1 MAIAQPSRRRPL
13 PGLAAPRDTR
23 EVDVTVRP
31 GRRTLS
37 AGSADISGR
46 LFKAAGS
53 ATRFL
58 PRWVGWLPIASGA
71 GLALAHISWTIYIW
85 LLPYPMFGLWVL
97 TVALL
102 SYNATAAAH
111 ANPVEPV

>member
-13 PGLAAPRDTR
+13 PGLAARRDAR
-23 EVDVTVRP
+23 EVRHDGATQKTHP
-31 GRRTLS
+31 QH
-37 AGSADISGR
+37 ASADVSGQV
-46 LFKAAGS
+46 FKAAGS
-53 ATRFL
+53 ATGFL